1 MATHAMEDAMTPEK
15 ALFWKDLAG
24 AAALAVL
31 VLATLHLPLFA

>member
-1 MATHAMEDAMTPEK
+1 MEDVMIRDK

-24 AAALAVL
+24 AAALAVI